1 MERLRFHYESPTC
14 ALDLWAEVSALGQ
27 WSAVKAVH
35 PVKFRLR
42 LAATTGG
49 RSRQVIRG
57 NAQQFM
63 ALVTALGETQQQ
75 WLGRDDLSLL
85 SADLGYCLPEQS
97 GLPPLNLSLLQWCDL
112 NDHLDTLNETVV
124 LLPDFEVKV
133 ARWHWSWLNILAMA
147 VTLAG
152 LTWATMRVLMPA
164 PQDSPQFSVA
174 TKVEQNPGQNT
185 DKSNQSENATPKD
198 GNSQKVA
205 ISPEQ
210 PSAKSADQANSP
222 NSPPDTTPKSAN
234 GVTVNPSV
242 QRQPLE
248 NSGDRLDSAPSVA
261 KDRKSD
267 SMTAPSTA
275 QLPKIALTPSPSF
288 EQSDSKIA
296 PENAPAKPVTKPDA
310 SSQVSAPPV
319 AAAAPTG
326 RLANGGSAGSPRQRA
341 DSQPVPESINPN
353 PVTTGS
359 SIPDT
364 ISDRRFRRGTDNLSY
379 GVTVRDL
386 SGNPELAA
394 NLEQYLRYRAGLALG
409 TGSQGKITLE
419 IGLRDDGTKPQVV
432 QITVIKNS
440 VVPESLAAS
449 TKDQI
454 VAKIWRWQP
463 NRKPPNLKPLE
474 TLNLTVEINLN
485 RGG

>member
-14 ALDLWAEVSALGQ
+14 ALDLWAEASALGA
-27 WSAVKAVH
+27 WSAVTAVH

-85 SADLGYCLPEQS
+85 SADLGYRLPEQS

-152 LTWATMRVLMPA
+152 LTWATVRVLMPA
-164 PQDSPQFSVA
+164 PQNSPQFSVA
-174 TKVEQNPGQNT
+174 TKVEP
-185 DKSNQSENATPKD
+185 KSEQKSEQTADQSENAASKD
-198 GNSQKVA
+198 RSSQKVA
-205 ISPEQ
+205 ISPER
-210 PSAKSADQANSP
+210 PSAKSADQAN
-222 NSPPDTTPKSAN
+222 NPPETAPKAAN
-234 GVTVNPSV
+234 GVPVNPSG

-248 NSGDRLDSAPSVA
+248 NSGDRLDSASSAA

-275 QLPKIALTPSPSF
+275 QLPKTTLTPSPSL

-296 PENAPAKPVTKPDA
+296 SENAPVRPVTKPDL
-310 SSQVSAPPV
+310 SSPVSAPP
-319 AAAAPTG
+319 AAAPTG
-326 RLANGGSAGSPRQRA
+326 RSTGRSHGGSARSPRQQT
-341 DSQPVPESINPN
+341 DPQPAPESINSDA
-353 PVTTGS
+353 VTTGS
-359 SIPDT
+359 SIP
-364 ISDRRFRRGTDNLSY
+364 DRRFRRGTDNLIY

-394 NLEQYLRYRAGLALG
+394 SLEQYLRYRAGLALERGFSG
-409 TGSQGKITLE
+409 TNYP
-419 IGLRDDGTKPQVV
+419 RD
-432 QITVIKNS
+432 
-440 VVPESLAAS
+440 
-449 TKDQI
+449 
-454 VAKIWRWQP
+454 
-463 NRKPPNLKPLE
+463 
-474 TLNLTVEINLN
+474 
-485 RGG
+485 